1 MKLDVRE
8 LESVTIV
15 DLDGNLT
22 IGGGDVM
29 LRELTVE
36 LLHSDRKQIV
46 LNMAGVDYMDSAGIG
61 EMVACSK
68 LANDRAATVKLL
80 GPTRKVREMLRI
92 TRFEELFEIH
102 EDEQAAVASFSMV
115 EDGK

>member
-1 MKLDVRE
+1 MKLGVRE
-8 LESVTIV
+8 HESVTIV

-29 LRELTVE
+29 LRDVTIQ
-36 LLHSDRKQIV
+36 LLQSDRKRIV
-46 LNMAGVDYMDSAGIG
+46 LNMAGVPYMDSAGIG

-68 LANDRAATVKLL
+68 LARDRAATVKLL
-80 GPTRKVREMLRI
+80 RPTHKVREMLRI

-102 EDEQAAVASFSMV
+102 EDEQAALASFSS
-115 EDGK
+115 D

>member
-8 LESVTIV
+8 HDTVTIV

-29 LRELTVE
+29 LRDVTVR
-36 LLHSDRKQIV
+36 LLRSDRKQIL
-46 LNMAGVDYMDSAGIG
+46 LNMEGVPYMDSAGIG

-68 LANDRAATVKLL
+68 LARDRDATVKLL
-80 GPTRKVREMLRI
+80 RPNHKVREMLRI

-102 EDEQAAVASFSMV
+102 DDEQSALASFSAR
-115 EDGK
+115 D